1 MAASEG
7 SEEPVVKVDGG
18 ELDEFTEAPAI
29 FRPSMMHGAATDDA
43 AGVAPLLTRAVALL
57 RCFTQAEY
65 TLSAKDLVERSGIPR
80 STVHRLISDLVS
92 LGLLTRTT
100 GGRYCVGS
108 LVWELAQ
115 HSSIQLHLRHA
126 AQVHLTRLY
135 DASGE
140 NIFLGVMTTDVPET
154 AEVMYVGHVRGPQS
168 ARTNAQEG
176 RVFPLLSTAMGVALT
191 AAQPAEW
198 REQVLRRLGPR
209 EIPAFINQNEG
220 AGDVL
225 EQWQRRGYVVQI
237 GEGSVAIAA
246 PILAEEGYPNAAV
259 EMVVSPERW
268 DERCLAPLIRSAVG
282 AIARDLQQGE

>member
-1 MAASEG
+1 MRANG
-7 SEEPVVKVDGG
+7 R

-29 FRPSMMHGAATDDA
+29 FRPTMMHGAATEDEVA
-43 AGVAPLLTRAVALL
+43 VAPLLARAVALL

-80 STVHRLISDLVS
+80 STVHRLIGDLVS
-92 LGLLTRTT
+92 LGLLTRTS

-154 AEVMYVGHVRGPQS
+154 AEVMYVGHVKGPQS

-176 RVFPLLSTAMGVALT
+176 RVFPLLATAMGVALT
-191 AAQPAEW
+191 AARPKAW
-198 REQVLRRLGPR
+198 REQILRRLHPR
-209 EIPAFINQNEG
+209 DMPAFVNQN
-220 AGDVL
+220 AGDDVL
-225 EQWQRRGYVVQI
+225 EQWHRRGYAVQI

-246 PILAEEGYPNAAV
+246 PILADEGYSKAAV
-259 EMVVSPERW
+259 EMVVAPERW
-268 DERCLAPLIRSAVG
+268 DERRLAPLIRSAVA
-282 AIARDLQQGE
+282 AIARDLQKDE

>member
-1 MAASEG
+1 MRVKG
-7 SEEPVVKVDGG
+7 YEP
-18 ELDEFTEAPAI
+18 DEFEAAPAI
-29 FRPSMMHGAATDDA
+29 VCPSVMHGVAAEA
-43 AGVAPLLTRAVALL
+43 EAPVAPLLSRAVAVL

-80 STVHRLISDLVS
+80 STVHRLISDLVN

-140 NIFLGVMTTDVPET
+140 NIFLGVMTTDAPET
-154 AEVMYVGHVRGPQS
+154 AEAMYVGHVRGPKS

-176 RVFPLLSTAMGVALT
+176 RVFPLLTTAMGVALT
-191 AAQPAEW
+191 AAQSGEW
-198 REQVLRRLGPR
+198 RDQILRRMGPR
-209 EIPAFINQNEG
+209 ELGAFGG
-220 AGDVL
+220 AGDARDVL
-225 EQWQRRGYVVQI
+225 EQWHRRGYVVQV

-246 PILAEEGYPNAAV
+246 PILSGEGYPTAAV
-259 EMVVSPERW
+259 EMVMAPERW
-268 DERCLAPLIRSAVG
+268 DERRLAHLVRTAAG
-282 AIARDLQQGE
+282 AISRDLQRDE

>member
-1 MAASEG
+1 MKVKG
-7 SEEPVVKVDGG
+7 YDPV
-18 ELDEFTEAPAI
+18 EFEAAPAI
-29 FRPSMMHGAATDDA
+29 LRPTVMHGVAAE
-43 AGVAPLLTRAVALL
+43 AGTPVAPLLSRAVALL

-80 STVHRLISDLVS
+80 STVHRLISDMVN

-115 HSSIQLHLRHA
+115 HSSIQLHLRQA

-140 NIFLGVMTTDVPET
+140 NIFLGVMTTDAPET
-154 AEVMYVGHVRGPQS
+154 AETMYVGHVRGAQS

-176 RVFPLLSTAMGVALT
+176 RVFPLLTTAMGVALT
-191 AAQPAEW
+191 AAQSPEW
-198 REQVLRRLGPR
+198 RDQILRRLGPR
-209 EIPAFINQNEG
+209 EMPAFTGGAEG
-220 AGDVL
+220 AGDAL
-225 EQWQRRGYVVQI
+225 DQWHRRGYVVQV

-246 PILAEEGYPNAAV
+246 PILSGEGYPTAAV
-259 EMVVSPERW
+259 EMVVAPERW
-268 DERCLAPLIRSAVG
+268 DERRLAHLIKSAAG
-282 AIARDLQQGE
+282 AIGRDLQRHD